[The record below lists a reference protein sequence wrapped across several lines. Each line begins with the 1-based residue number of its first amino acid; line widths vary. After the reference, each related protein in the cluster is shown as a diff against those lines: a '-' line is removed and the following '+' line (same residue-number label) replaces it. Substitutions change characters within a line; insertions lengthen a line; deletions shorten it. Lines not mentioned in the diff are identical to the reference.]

1 MPSSQPAG
9 LGASTR
15 PASKAT
21 TRPITRPTTR
31 PTTKPSKEALKAKN
45 KLAKKGIIAEPGV
58 PHIDYAFP
66 PGGRQGATL
75 SVEMHGD
82 ELDQVSDIRF
92 SGSGV
97 EGKIAHASEEGV
109 TATIHIAP
117 DASPGPRDMRI
128 IRATG
133 VSNRF
138 RFFVGQI
145 PEVNAVMPRAKGFVQ
160 ALPALPVTVNGWVM
174 SAQTH
179 AYSFSAKAGQKLVLR
194 VQSQEIIPLMA
205 DAVPGWA
212 QMVLTLFDPDGK
224 EMAYLDDAGIHPDP
238 VLIQGI
244 PRDGLYR
251 VEIRDA
257 LYRGREN
264 FLYRLSIGEL
274 PYLTSIF
281 PLGGAAGQ
289 AGRVEL
295 FGANL
300 PANSLD
306 LAAPD
311 GTRNLLPIDVKSA
324 LTSNWLPY
332 QVERI
337 AGSPVS
343 SAATT
348 QPARVTVPAVLDG
361 RITRAGQEDV
371 FTFHAEAKKELVFE
385 VFARRLDSPLDSVL
399 TVTDAKGGRLGQND
413 DYVDERFPL
422 VTHQADSRLSV
433 KFAAAG
439 DYLVRL
445 ADAQGKFGPDYAY
458 RLVISQPRPDFALMV
473 LPDNP
478 RVAPGDQAV
487 LSVHAIRR
495 DGFDGEIR
503 LSLKDLPP
511 GFTAGGA
518 TVGPKEA
525 DARFTIT
532 APADAKPGQIL
543 RPTLQGRA
551 TIDSRDVVH
560 DSLPA
565 EQLMQAFSY
574 IYRIPTEEFLLQVLA
589 PPAFVLSA
597 SGPGGAL
604 EVPQGGEVKLTVKV
618 SRKVKMSG
626 AIGLTLDQPA
636 PRGLS
641 MRYAPIPPDKDEA
654 QVVLQVSRQAPAGRT
669 LYAIIAGTSRSTGVA
684 VVKYVPA
691 IAIKVTPGATS
702 QPATRPTTRPAT
714 LPSSGPATKPSTEP
728 TSRPASSK

>member
-1 MPSSQPAG
+1 M
-9 LGASTR
+9 
-15 PASKAT
+15 
-21 TRPITRPTTR
+21 
-31 PTTKPSKEALKAKN
+31 
-45 KLAKKGIIAEPGV
+45 

-75 SVEMHGD
+75 KLEIHGD
-82 ELDQVSDIRF
+82 ELEKVSAVCF

-97 EGKIAHASEEGV
+97 DGKIVQASEDGV
-109 TATIHIAP
+109 IASIHISP

-128 IRATG
+128 VRTTG

-145 PEVNAVMPRAKGFVQ
+145 PEVNAVMPRAKDFVQ
-160 ALPALPVTVNGWVM
+160 PLPALPVTVNGWVL

-179 AYSFSAKAGQKLVLR
+179 AYSFPAKAGQKLVLR

-212 QMVLTLFDPDGK
+212 QMVLTLFDPDGRQL
-224 EMAYLDDAGIHPDP
+224 AYLDDAGIHPDP
-238 VLIQGI
+238 VLIQDI
-244 PRDGLYR
+244 SRDGLYR

-257 LYRGREN
+257 LYRGRPN

-281 PLGGAAGQ
+281 PLGGVAAQ
-289 AGRVEL
+289 AGRIEL

-300 PANSLD
+300 PASALTVTPSD
-306 LAAPD
+306 ASR
-311 GTRNLLPIDVKSA
+311 GWMPIEVKSA
-324 LTSNWLPY
+324 LASNWLPY

-337 AGSPVS
+337 AATPVS
-343 SAATT
+343 SKATT

-371 FTFHAEAKKELVFE
+371 FAFHAEAKKELVFE

-413 DYVDERFPL
+413 DFVDERFPL

-433 KFAAAG
+433 RFTAAG

-458 RLVISQPRPDFALMV
+458 RLVISPPRPDFALMV

-503 LSLKDLPP
+503 LTLKDLPP
-511 GFTAGGA
+511 GFTAAGA

-532 APADAKPGQIL
+532 SPPDAKPGQIL
-543 RPTLQGRA
+543 RPTLEGRA
-551 TIDSRDVVH
+551 TIDGREVVREA
-560 DSLPA
+560 LPA

-574 IYRIPTEEFLLQVLA
+574 IYRIPTEEFLFQVLA

-618 SRKVKMSG
+618 LRKVKMSG
-626 AIGLTLDQPA
+626 SIGLTLDQPA

-654 QVVLQVSRQAPAGRT
+654 EVVLQVSRQAPAGRT
-669 LYAIIAGTSRSTGVA
+669 LYAIVVGTSRSSGTA
-684 VVKYVPA
+684 VVKYAQAVA
-691 IAIKVTPGATS
+691 LKVTPGATS
-702 QPATRPTTRPAT
+702 QPATGPATRPAT
-714 LPSSGPATKPSTEP
+714 MPSTGPATKPSAQP
-728 TSRPASSK
+728 TTRPAGAK

>member
-1 MPSSQPAG
+1 M
-9 LGASTR
+9 
-15 PASKAT
+15 
-21 TRPITRPTTR
+21 
-31 PTTKPSKEALKAKN
+31 
-45 KLAKKGIIAEPGV
+45 

-75 SVEMHGD
+75 KLEIHGD
-82 ELDQVSDIRF
+82 ELEQVSAVCF

-97 EGKIAHASEEGV
+97 DGKIAQANEDGV
-109 TATIHIAP
+109 IATIHISP
-117 DASPGPRDMRI
+117 DASPGPHDMRI
-128 IRATG
+128 VRTTG

-145 PEVNAVMPRAKGFVQ
+145 PEVNAVMPRAKDFVQ
-160 ALPALPVTVNGWVM
+160 ALPALPVTVNGWVL

-179 AYSFSAKAGQKLVLR
+179 AFNFSAKAGQKLVLR

-212 QMVLTLFDPDGK
+212 QMILTLFDPDGK
-224 EMAYLDDAGIHPDP
+224 ELAYLDDAGIHPDP
-238 VLIQGI
+238 VLIQDI
-244 PRDGLYR
+244 SRDGLYR

-257 LYRGREN
+257 LYRGRPN

-281 PLGGAAGQ
+281 PLGGVAAQ
-289 AGRVEL
+289 PGRIEL

-300 PANSLD
+300 PANALTVTP
-306 LAAPD
+306 PD
-311 GTRNLLPIDVKSA
+311 ASRGWMPVEVKSTLA
-324 LTSNWLPY
+324 SNWLPY

-337 AGSPVS
+337 AATPVS

-371 FTFHAEAKKELVFE
+371 FAFHAEAKKELVFE

-433 KFAAAG
+433 RFTAAG
-439 DYLVRL
+439 DYLVHL

-458 RLVISQPRPDFALMV
+458 RLVISPPRPDFALMV

-478 RVAPGDQAV
+478 RIAPGDQAV

-503 LSLKDLPP
+503 LTVEGLPP
-511 GFTAGGA
+511 GFTSPP
-518 TVGPKEA
+518 GP
-525 DARFTIT
+525 
-532 APADAKPGQIL
+532 
-543 RPTLQGRA
+543 
-551 TIDSRDVVH
+551 
-560 DSLPA
+560 
-565 EQLMQAFSY
+565 
-574 IYRIPTEEFLLQVLA
+574 
-589 PPAFVLSA
+589 
-597 SGPGGAL
+597 
-604 EVPQGGEVKLTVKV
+604 
-618 SRKVKMSG
+618 
-626 AIGLTLDQPA
+626 
-636 PRGLS
+636 
-641 MRYAPIPPDKDEA
+641 
-654 QVVLQVSRQAPAGRT
+654 
-669 LYAIIAGTSRSTGVA
+669 
-684 VVKYVPA
+684 
-691 IAIKVTPGATS
+691 
-702 QPATRPTTRPAT
+702 
-714 LPSSGPATKPSTEP
+714 
-728 TSRPASSK
+728 

>member
-1 MPSSQPAG
+1 
-9 LGASTR
+9 
-15 PASKAT
+15 
-21 TRPITRPTTR
+21 
-31 PTTKPSKEALKAKN
+31 
-45 KLAKKGIIAEPGV
+45 V
-58 PHIDYAFP
+58 PHIDRAFP
-66 PGGRQGATL
+66 PGGRQGTTL
-75 SVEMHGD
+75 NVVIHGD
-82 ELDQVSDIRF
+82 ELEKVNAVHF

-97 EGKIAHASEEGV
+97 EGNITQANEEGV
-109 TATIHIAP
+109 TATVHIAP

-145 PEVNAVMPRAKGFVQ
+145 PEVNADMPRAKGFVQ

-174 SAQTH
+174 SSQTH
-179 AYSFSAKAGQKLVLR
+179 AFSFPAKAGQKLVLR

-205 DAVPGWA
+205 DAVPGWP
-212 QMVLTLFDPDGK
+212 QMVLTLYDPDGK
-224 EMAYLDDAGIHPDP
+224 ELAYLDDVGIHPDP
-238 VLIQGI
+238 VLIQDI
-244 PRDGLYR
+244 QRDGLYR

-281 PLGGAAGQ
+281 PLGGVAGQ
-289 AGRVEL
+289 AGQVEL
-295 FGANL
+295 SGANL
-300 PANSLD
+300 PANTLTVTP
-306 LAAPD
+306 PD
-311 GTRNLLPIDVKSA
+311 GSRGWLPVEVKSTLA
-324 LTSNWLPY
+324 SNWLPY

-343 SAATT
+343 NAATT
-348 QPARVTVPAVLDG
+348 QPSRVTVPAILDG

-371 FTFHAEAKKELVFE
+371 FTFHAQAKQELVFE
-385 VFARRLDSPLDSVL
+385 VFARRLDSPLDSIL
-399 TVTDAKGGRLGQND
+399 TVTDAKGNRLGQND
-413 DYVDERFPL
+413 DFVDERFPL

-433 KFAAAG
+433 KFSAAG
-439 DYLVRL
+439 DYLVHL

-458 RLVISQPRPDFALMV
+458 RLIVSPPRPDFALMV

-487 LSVHAIRR
+487 LGVHAIRR

-503 LSLKDLPP
+503 LALRDLPP
-511 GFTAGGA
+511 GFSASGA
-518 TVGPKEA
+518 TIAPKET
-525 DARFTIT
+525 DARFTISS
-532 APADAKPGQIL
+532 PPDAKPGQL
-543 RPTLQGRA
+543 FHPTLQGQA
-551 TIDSRDVVH
+551 TIDGREVVH

-574 IYRIPTEEFLLQVLA
+574 IYRIPTQELLLQVLQ

-597 SGPGGAL
+597 GGPGGAL

-618 SRKVKMSG
+618 TRKEKLSG
-626 AIGLTLDQPA
+626 PIGLSLDQPP

-641 MRYAPIPPDKDEA
+641 MRYVPIPPDKGEA
-654 QVVLQVSRQAPAGRT
+654 EVVLQVSRQAPAGRT
-669 LYAIIAGTSRSTGVA
+669 LYVIIVGTNRSSGNA
-684 VVKYVPA
+684 VVKYAQA
-691 IAIKVTPGATS
+691 IPLKVTPGATS
-702 QPATRPTTRPAT
+702 QPATRPATRPAT
-714 LPSSGPATKPSTEP
+714 MPSSGPATKPSTQP
-728 TSRPASSK
+728 TTRPAGAK